1 VSFLGL
7 SYRTCSSPSARI
19 YAGGMCGRYASS
31 SRPEDLVE
39 EFEVDEDRTAQFT
52 RSILVAPQSPPAGEP
67 DFNMAPT
74 KQAPVILTRAS
85 RGEADA
91 DADPT
96 RQLRLLTWG
105 LVPSWSKDVK
115 VGLRMINARA
125 ETLLEKSSFAR
136 AAAARRCLVP
146 ADGWYEW
153 QVSPTSVDGKGKP
166 RRQPF
171 FVHRSDGAPLAMAGL
186 YEFWRDRSLD
196 EDDPDAWLTSYA
208 IITSAAEPGLDR
220 IHERQPLVLE
230 REDWADWLDP
240 RQTDHVPVRAHLD
253 FSEPGRFDA
262 YPVGL
267 AVNSSG
273 NNGQQLLLPAARSDL
288 EGVVDPTTGEII
300 GA

>member
-1 VSFLGL
+1 
-7 SYRTCSSPSARI
+7 
-19 YAGGMCGRYASS
+19 MCGRYASS

-39 EFEVDEDRTAQFT
+39 EFEVDEDRTSQFA
-52 RSILVAPQSPPAGEP
+52 RSILAAPQSPPAGAP

-74 KQAPVILTRAS
+74 KQAPVVLTRAS
-85 RGEADA
+85 RGAVV
-91 DADPT
+91 ADPT

-105 LVPSWSKDVK
+105 LVPSWSRDVK

-125 ETLLEKSSFAR
+125 ESLLDKSSFAP

-153 QVSPTSVDGKGKP
+153 QVSPTALDAKGKP

-186 YEFWRDRSLD
+186 YEFWRDRSLG
-196 EDDPDAWLTSYA
+196 EDDPDAWLTTYA
-208 IITSAAEPGLDR
+208 IITSAADPGLDR

-240 RQTDHVPVRAHLD
+240 AQTDPASVRAHLG
-253 FSEPGRFDA
+253 FAEPGRFDA
-262 YPVGL
+262 YPVGT
-267 AVNSSG
+267 AVNSSN
-273 NNGQQLLLPAARSDL
+273 NNGQQLLVPAARTDL
-288 EGVVDPTTGEII
+288 VGVVDPTTGEII
-300 GA
+300 GE